1 MADMKWKSQ
10 VEIDAEKAEAEKT
23 EMLPKPEERIAQ
35 LEEMIM
41 QLLLM
46 S

>member
-1 MADMKWKSQ
+1 MADIKWKPQ
-10 VEIDAEKAEAEKT
+10 VEIDAEKAEAERT
-23 EMLPKPEERIAQ
+23 EMLPKPEERIVQ
-35 LEEMIM
+35 LEEMVM